1 MIDRIRR
8 AFQSIWPEFYRQD
21 KRHLDP
27 YFTFTNYRKIW
38 AIGILVLVTAALVP
52 LLVVTVIHY
61 QLLQKSVDSEL
72 ILRAE
77 RLASN
82 ARRAVTFFLEE
93 RLNAL
98 QFTVNE
104 IDYDQLTD
112 PEHLAEILRNLKL
125 GFGGLTD
132 LSVIAHTG
140 TQAAY
145 AGPFSLEGRDYSNQ
159 RWFIECQK
167 RHFYVSEIF
176 HGYRDVPHIIIAV
189 KSFRRDGSFF
199 ILRATLDTD
208 RLIQTLASYETGA
221 HAEIFLINRS
231 GIVQTSSK
239 HHGEI
244 FEKMSLPVPAYSL
257 RTQVAMAEDNQDGRK
272 EPLIL
277 GYAYISTQIAD
288 TPFILMVIKHKAG
301 MMQVWQQLRTNI
313 NWFVGFAILIILVV
327 IILTCSYMV
336 NMLYRAD
343 KAKAETMALMEQ
355 SNQLATIGQLA
366 AGVAHEINN
375 PLALINETAGYVK
388 DLFVLKEQY
397 RRDDELIGFIDDI
410 LDAVERC
417 GTITRQLLGF
427 ARKFEVKIQEVKLNE
442 VISDVLV
449 FHNKEAA
456 YRNIKVYVDVPEDMP
471 PIETDRG
478 KLQQILVNLV
488 NNAFQAVDNGCILD
502 IEASPAGDD
511 KVCITISDNGCGM
524 PEENLPKIFEP
535 FFTTK
540 EGNKGTGL
548 GLAITYGL
556 IKKLHGDIAV
566 KSKVNEGTTFTIT
579 LPTRIVEENIQNE
592 GSTGR

>member
-8 AFQSIWPEFYRQD
+8 VFGPIWPDFNPQD
-21 KRHLDP
+21 NKHLDP
-27 YFTFTNYRKIW
+27 YLTFTDYRTIW
-38 AIGILVLVTAALVP
+38 VVGISVLVATALMP
-52 LLVVTVIHY
+52 LLVVTIIHY

-82 ARRAVTFFLEE
+82 ARRAATFFLEE
-93 RLNAL
+93 RLGAL
-98 QFTVNE
+98 RFTVSE
-104 IDYDQLTD
+104 IAYDQLTD
-112 PEHLAEILRNLKL
+112 PDHLAEILRNLKL

-145 AGPFSLEGRDYSNQ
+145 AGPFNLEGRDYSNQ
-159 RWFIECQK
+159 SWFIECQK
-167 RHFYVSEIF
+167 HYFYVSEIF
-176 HGYRDVPHIIIAV
+176 RGYRDVPHIIIAV
-189 KSFRRDGSFF
+189 KSLRPDGSFF

-208 RLIQTLASYETGA
+208 RLIQTLSSYETGA
-221 HAEIFLINRS
+221 HAELFLINRS
-231 GIVQTSSK
+231 GIVQTPSR

-244 FEKMSLPVPAYSL
+244 FEKMSLSVPVYSR
-257 RTQVAMAEDNQDGRK
+257 RTQVAMAEDEQK
-272 EPLIL
+272 QPIIA

-288 TPFILMVIKHKAG
+288 TPFILMLIKHKAG
-301 MMQVWQQLRTNI
+301 MMQTWQQLRSNI

-327 IILTCSYMV
+327 VTLTCSYMV

-343 KAKAETMALMEQ
+343 KSKAETMALMEQ

-388 DLFVLKEQY
+388 DLFVLKEKFHQ
-397 RRDDELIGFIDDI
+397 DDELIGYIDDI

-427 ARKFEVKIQEVKLNE
+427 ARKFEVKIQKVNLKDI
-442 VISDVLV
+442 ISDVLV

-456 YRNIKVYVDVPEDMP
+456 YRNIQVHVDVPEDMP
-471 PIETDRG
+471 PVESDRG

-488 NNAFQAVDNGCILD
+488 NNAFQALDNGCILD
-502 IEASPAGDD
+502 IKASPAGAD
-511 KVCITISDNGCGM
+511 KVRICISDNGCGM
-524 PEENLPKIFEP
+524 PEDNLPKIFEP

-556 IKKLHGDIAV
+556 VKKLHGDITV
-566 KSKVNEGTTFTIT
+566 ISKVDEGTTFTIT
-579 LPTRIVEENIQNE
+579 LPTRVIKEISENE
-592 GSTGR
+592 GSTG